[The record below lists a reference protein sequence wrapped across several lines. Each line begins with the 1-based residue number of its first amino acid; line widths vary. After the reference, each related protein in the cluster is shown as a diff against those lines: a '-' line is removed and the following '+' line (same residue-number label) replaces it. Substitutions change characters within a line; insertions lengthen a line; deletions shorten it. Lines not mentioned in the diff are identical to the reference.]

1 MIRRMLTRTL
11 HPLLALAQGDGAPL
25 GQPAPTS
32 NVALSATIA
41 AGAVFFGVL
50 LVGYWYQRMLK
61 DRKGRPRAE
70 TKALADDLVELTE
83 RLANELDRKAERV
96 EALLSAAD
104 ERIRQLERLQLE
116 TPRGS
121 FEGRLVEPRPRVRHE
136 TTGAESVGSHRE
148 VYDLADQ
155 GLSPLEIAQRLDRPT
170 GQIELILNLRRGT
183 VAL

>member
-1 MIRRMLTRTL
+1 MPTWTL
-11 HPLLALAQGDGAPL
+11 HPLLSLSQGDGAPL
-25 GQPAPTS
+25 GRPAATS
-32 NVALSATIA
+32 GGVALAATIA
-41 AGAVFFGVL
+41 AAAVFVGVL

-61 DRKGRPRAE
+61 DRKGRPTDR

-83 RLANELDRKAERV
+83 RLANELDEKTEKI
-96 EALLSAAD
+96 EALLGAAD

-116 TPRGS
+116 IPRTGAANLDP
-121 FEGRLVEPRPRVRHE
+121 RLVEPRHRVRHE
-136 TTGAESVGSHRE
+136 TSGVESSHRE
-148 VYDLADQ
+148 VYDLADS